1 MHTLVNLSS
10 VGTPSKS
17 LPELSTIAIPLQVST
32 PGSSHSKVTKVIH
45 YGDAFLD
52 EEIVIPHF
60 YLGTMTLEDINLLQ
74 VAIERRKQREIM
86 RKGYK

>member
-10 VGTPSKS
+10 ADTPIKS
-17 LPELSTIAIPLQVST
+17 LQEPSTAAIPLQIST
-32 PGSSHSKVTKVIH
+32 PGLSYSKVAKLIR

-60 YLGTMTLEDINLLQ
+60 DSATMTLEDINVLQ
-74 VAIERRKQREIM
+74 AAMER
-86 RKGYK
+86 